1 MSSSPSNTYITNFD
15 GKDIKSYFGNLSLSN
30 QYQVNIS
37 GLSAQL
43 TGHLGAYY
51 GVNTFSDIGLYCTDA
66 NLPTSSFATAE
77 VKDNFMGVT
86 QEFAHTRLYTDLDFT
101 FYVERDY
108 NNLRFF
114 EGWMDFISG
123 GNRGGEPAANSI
135 SDGNIYRRFNYPK
148 YYKTSGL
155 YIIKFERDSLSSL
168 KSRGTEYNYRLKYQF
183 INAFPKSLTTTPVS
197 YGAAE
202 ILKVTVSFNFDRYIT
217 ERAENIDVFPSS
229 SEFAAAA
236 EEVRNQ
242 TVRSSQATASQV
254 STPGGARLA
263 NRQQFEE
270 NRRLFSDYDT
280 YENYLLGET
289 PAVPA
294 RGISPTERRQGVRR
308 GGGSL

>member
-1 MSSSPSNTYITNFD
+1 MLSSPSNTYITNFD

-37 GLSAQL
+37 GFSSQL
-43 TGHLGAYY
+43 KGHLGGYY

-123 GNRGGEPAANSI
+123 GNSNKEGEPAANSI
-135 SDGNIYRRFNYPK
+135 SNGNIYRRFNYPK

-155 YIIKFERDSLSSL
+155 YIIKFEKDNLSSL

-197 YGAAE
+197 YGPAE

-217 ERAENIDVFPSS
+217 ERSENIDVFPSS

-236 EEVRNQ
+236 AEAARNQ
-242 TVRSSQATASQV
+242 TVRSSQATSNTPPEPTSAEELTAEQYRQRAFDASIAAGR
-254 STPGGARLA
+254 S
-263 NRQQFEE
+263 NR
-270 NRRLFSDYDT
+270 NRNT
-280 YENYLLGET
+280 T
-289 PAVPA
+289 V
-294 RGISPTERRQGVRR
+294 RGPRER
-308 GGGSL
+308 